1 MKEKK
6 KMMKRS
12 KILKKKGKEEI
23 KIVWVIYCLMDWMV
37 EIVFESRFIVFQE
50 TQNYSRYKQKS
61 RIELPRIQHE
71 FIPKSNS
78 FDCNLSPR

>member
-50 TQNYSRYKQKS
+50 TLKTILDIKK
-61 RIELPRIQHE
+61 I
-71 FIPKSNS
+71 
-78 FDCNLSPR
+78 